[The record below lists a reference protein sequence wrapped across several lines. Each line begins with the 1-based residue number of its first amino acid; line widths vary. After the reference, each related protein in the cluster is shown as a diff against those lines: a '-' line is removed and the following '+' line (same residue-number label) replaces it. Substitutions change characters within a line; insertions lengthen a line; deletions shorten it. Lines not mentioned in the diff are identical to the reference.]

1 MAGPPEAR
9 PPAWQGSDGQGGSQ
23 SLDACPRPPST
34 QSESSAP
41 SHPPPSGPQGLAHYR
56 EAASARVPVRVAL
69 VAAFIAVAVAGVGGL
84 ATDLGPWYRGLTQ
97 PAWKPPDLVFGPVW
111 TLLYTLTA
119 WAGARAWWRA
129 GLQGPASPLQVWALR
144 RRILVAF
151 LLNAA
156 LNVVWSA
163 LFFLAQRPAWALV
176 EIVLLTASV
185 CWLIVLC
192 AGVDRL
198 ASRLLWPYLAWV
210 LFAATVNAGV
220 IRLNPLPPGTWG
232 AFT

>member
-9 PPAWQGSDGQGGSQ
+9 PPGREVAVAQGADPVAHQ
-23 SLDACPRPPST
+23 
-34 QSESSAP
+34 AP
-41 SHPPPSGPQGLAHYR
+41 
-56 EAASARVPVRVAL
+56 VPLRVAG
-69 VAAFIAVAVAGVGGL
+69 VAAFVAVLVAGVGGL
-84 ATDLGPWYRGLTQ
+84 ATDLGPWYRGLVQ
-97 PAWKPPDLVFGPVW
+97 PPWKPPDLIFGPVW

-129 GLQGPASPLQVWALR
+129 GLAETAGLHAGGQQARRLR
-144 RRILVAF
+144 RRLLLAF
-151 LLNAA
+151 GLNAV
-156 LNVVWSA
+156 LHVLWSV
-163 LFFLAQRPAWALV
+163 LFFLLKRPDWALM

-185 CWLIVLC
+185 WWLVALC
-192 AGVDRL
+192 ATVDRL

-232 AFT
+232 AFG

>member
-1 MAGPPEAR
+1 MAGPSEAR
-9 PPAWQGSDGQGGSQ
+9 PPGREVADAQGD
-23 SLDACPRPPST
+23 PPT
-34 QSESSAP
+34 
-41 SHPPPSGPQGLAHYR
+41 AHLV
-56 EAASARVPVRVAL
+56 RVPLRVAGVAACIAVL
-69 VAAFIAVAVAGVGGL
+69 VAVVGGL
-84 ATDLGPWYRGLTQ
+84 ATDLGPWYRGLVQ

-129 GLQGPASPLQVWALR
+129 GLPGAAGATEGGPQARRLR
-144 RRILVAF
+144 RRILWAF
-151 LLNAA
+151 GLNAV
-156 LNVVWSA
+156 LNVLWSV
-163 LFFLAQRPAWALV
+163 LFFLLKRPDWALV

-185 CWLIVLC
+185 GWLIVLC
-192 AGVDRL
+192 ASVDRL

-232 AFT
+232 VWG

>member
-9 PPAWQGSDGQGGSQ
+9 PPGREVAAALGD
-23 SLDACPRPPST
+23 
-34 QSESSAP
+34 
-41 SHPPPSGPQGLAHYR
+41 PSGGHQ
-56 EAASARVPVRVAL
+56 ASVPLRVAG
-69 VAAFIAVAVAGVGGL
+69 VAAFIALVVAGVGGL
-84 ATDLGPWYRGLTQ
+84 ATDLGPWYRGLVQ

-129 GLQGPASPLQVWALR
+129 GLLGTAGNPRDGAPSRQLR

-151 LLNAA
+151 LLNAV
-156 LNVVWSA
+156 LNVLWSVV
-163 LFFLAQRPAWALV
+163 FFLLKRPDWALV

-185 CWLIVLC
+185 WWLIVLC
-192 AGVDRL
+192 ATVDRL

-232 AFT
+232 VFG

>member
-9 PPAWQGSDGQGGSQ
+9 PP
-23 SLDACPRPPST
+23 SLAGRPG
-34 QSESSAP
+34 A
-41 SHPPPSGPQGLAHYR
+41 R
-56 EAASARVPVRVAL
+56 AARLPARVAL
-69 VAAFIAVAVAGVGGL
+69 VAAFIAVVVAGVGGL
-84 ATDLGPWYRGLTQ
+84 ATDLGPWYSGLTQ

-129 GLQGPASPLQVWALR
+129 GLAGLEDSEEIRRLR

-151 LLNAA
+151 LLNAV
-156 LNVVWSA
+156 LNVLWSA
-163 LFFLAQRPAWALV
+163 LFFLAQRPDWALV

-185 CWLIVLC
+185 WWLIVLC
-192 AGVDRL
+192 GAVDRL

-232 AFT
+232 AFP

>member
-1 MAGPPEAR
+1 MAGPSEAR
-9 PPAWQGSDGQGGSQ
+9 PPSLGGRP
-23 SLDACPRPPST
+23 DARA
-34 QSESSAP
+34 E
-41 SHPPPSGPQGLAHYR
+41 
-56 EAASARVPVRVAL
+56 RVPVRVAL
-69 VAAFIAVAVAGVGGL
+69 VAAFMAVVVAGVGGL

-97 PAWKPPDLVFGPVW
+97 PPWKPPDLVFGPVW

-129 GLQGPASPLQVWALR
+129 GWAGPDGPDEARRLR
-144 RRILVAF
+144 RRILAAF
-151 LLNAA
+151 LFNAV
-156 LNVVWSA
+156 LNVLWSA
-163 LFFLAQRPAWALV
+163 LFFLAQRPDWALV

-185 CWLIVLC
+185 WWLIVLC
-192 AGVDRL
+192 AAVDRL

-232 AFT
+232 AFA

>member
-9 PPAWQGSDGQGGSQ
+9 PPGREVAVAQGADPVAHQ
-23 SLDACPRPPST
+23 
-34 QSESSAP
+34 AP
-41 SHPPPSGPQGLAHYR
+41 
-56 EAASARVPVRVAL
+56 VPLRVAG
-69 VAAFIAVAVAGVGGL
+69 VAAFVAVLVAGVGGL
-84 ATDLGPWYRGLTQ
+84 ATDLGPWYRGLVQ
-97 PAWKPPDLVFGPVW
+97 PPWKPPDLIFGPVW

-129 GLQGPASPLQVWALR
+129 GLAETAGLHEGGRQARRLR
-144 RRILVAF
+144 RRLLLAF
-151 LLNAA
+151 GLNAV
-156 LNVVWSA
+156 LNVLWSV
-163 LFFLAQRPAWALV
+163 LFFLLKRPDWALM

-185 CWLIVLC
+185 WWLVALC
-192 AGVDRL
+192 ATVDRL

-232 AFT
+232 AFG

>member
-9 PPAWQGSDGQGGSQ
+9 PPGREVADAQGG
-23 SLDACPRPPST
+23 PPV
-34 QSESSAP
+34 
-41 SHPPPSGPQGLAHYR
+41 AHHQ
-56 EAASARVPVRVAL
+56 ARVPLRVAG
-69 VAAFIAVAVAGVGGL
+69 VAAFMAILVAGVGGL
-84 ATDLGPWYRGLTQ
+84 VTDLGPWYRGLVQ

-129 GLQGPASPLQVWALR
+129 GLPGVAGATERGPQASQLR
-144 RRILVAF
+144 RRIVWAF
-151 LLNAA
+151 GLNAV
-156 LNVVWSA
+156 LNVLWSV
-163 LFFLAQRPAWALV
+163 LFFLLKRPDWALV

-185 CWLIVLC
+185 WWLIVLC
-192 AGVDRL
+192 AAVDRL

-232 AFT
+232 AFA

>member
-1 MAGPPEAR
+1 MA
-9 PPAWQGSDGQGGSQ
+9 
-23 SLDACPRPPST
+23 
-34 QSESSAP
+34 
-41 SHPPPSGPQGLAHYR
+41 H
-56 EAASARVPVRVAL
+56 VPLRVAL
-69 VAAFIAVAVAGVGGL
+69 VAACIAVLVAGVGGL

-97 PAWKPPDLVFGPVW
+97 PAWKPPDPVFGPVW

-119 WAGARAWWRA
+119 WAGARTWWRA
-129 GLQGPASPLQVWALR
+129 GLPGPASSQPARALR
-144 RRILVAF
+144 RRILLAF
-151 LLNAA
+151 LLNAL
-156 LNVVWSA
+156 LNVAWSA
-163 LFFLAQRPAWALV
+163 LFFLAQRPDWALV

-185 CWLIVLC
+185 CWLSVLC
-192 AGVDRL
+192 NAVDRL

>member
-9 PPAWQGSDGQGGSQ
+9 PPGREVADAQGG
-23 SLDACPRPPST
+23 PPV
-34 QSESSAP
+34 
-41 SHPPPSGPQGLAHYR
+41 AHQ
-56 EAASARVPVRVAL
+56 ARVPLRVAG
-69 VAAFIAVAVAGVGGL
+69 VAALMAVLVAGVGGL
-84 ATDLGPWYRGLTQ
+84 ATDLGPWYRGLVQ

-111 TLLYTLTA
+111 TLLYTLIA

-129 GLQGPASPLQVWALR
+129 GRPGVAGATEPAPQASGLR
-144 RRILVAF
+144 RRILWAF
-151 LLNAA
+151 GLNAV
-156 LNVVWSA
+156 LNVLWSV
-163 LFFLAQRPAWALV
+163 LFFLLKRPDWALV

-185 CWLIVLC
+185 WWLIVLC
-192 AGVDRL
+192 ARVDRL

-232 AFT
+232 AFG